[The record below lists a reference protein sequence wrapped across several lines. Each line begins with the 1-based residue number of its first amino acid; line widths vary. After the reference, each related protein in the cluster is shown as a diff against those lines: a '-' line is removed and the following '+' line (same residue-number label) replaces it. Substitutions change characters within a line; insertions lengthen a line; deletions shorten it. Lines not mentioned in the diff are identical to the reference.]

1 VKTAYLAASPDG
13 DIPLGPADLDVP
25 FRISLTQTH
34 PRRTLGDY
42 LDALRDMLLVDGC
55 APLRQVLE
63 ARLGAPVSQD
73 EIQGVRICTEK
84 HGAFYHIAS
93 IEAETTAGRVK
104 TAASTAVS
112 ARARAQLA
120 REAGILRELRGSPAS
135 PFLPEPLLLKE
146 VPWGGDPGEEPLLV
160 LLTEWF
166 EDFHEWHLSPS
177 SGGKGGVARIWD
189 RQRGTRDASPEETAG
204 LFREIARILTLAF
217 DPAGFRQVL
226 LWRHAAGDFVVKT
239 AGDRPLQAR
248 LTTVRDYGPLPG
260 LSPEDGI
267 HPAVA
272 WINFFLDTALRMRLD
287 RVEGVGGRL
296 WAGEFSVR
304 ACLGGF
310 FEAVAEAESA
320 GRSLPCGRVE
330 LEGLL
335 KSFSRKELQ
344 TLHRPVLDRLGEESP
359 EEAHFAAKRLDDHV
373 RQLHRIIREFRG

>member
-1 VKTAYLAASPDG
+1 MKTAYLAASPDG

-112 ARARAQLA
+112 GRARARLA
-120 REAGILRELRGSPAS
+120 REAGILRELRGFLVS
-135 PFLPEPLLLKE
+135 PFLPKPILLKE
-146 VPWGGDPGEEPLLV
+146 VPWGGDPREEPLLV
-160 LLTEWF
+160 LLTDWF

-189 RQRGTRDASPEETAG
+189 RERGYRDASPEETVG

-217 DPAGFRQVL
+217 DPADFRQVL

-239 AGDRPLQAR
+239 AGNGSLQAR

-260 LSPEDGI
+260 LSPADGI

-272 WINFFLDTALRMRLD
+272 WINFFLDMALRMRLD
-287 RVEGVGGRL
+287 RVEGVGGTL
-296 WAGEFSVR
+296 WAGEFAVR
-304 ACLGGF
+304 AVCEGFLDGLGD
-310 FEAVAEAESA
+310 AASA
-320 GRSLPCGRVE
+320 GRPLPFGRAE
-330 LEGLL
+330 FGDLL
-335 KSFSRKELQ
+335 RSFSRREIH
-344 TLHRPVLDRLGEESP
+344 TLHTPVLKRLEEEDA
-359 EEAHFAAKRLDDHV
+359 EEARFV
-373 RQLHRIIREFRG
+373 RPRVENHMESLYGIIRAVRE